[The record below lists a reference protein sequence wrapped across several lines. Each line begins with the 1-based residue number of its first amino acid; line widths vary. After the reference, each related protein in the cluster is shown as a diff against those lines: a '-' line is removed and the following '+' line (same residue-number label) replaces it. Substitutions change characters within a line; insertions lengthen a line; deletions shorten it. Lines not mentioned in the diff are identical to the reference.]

1 MEKTLRE
8 IINEPTFGDKVTPIL
23 SELEDAILERKLVLP
38 DDIPC
43 YGEWAVMSALTI
55 FTDVLIDRALPYW
68 ERLGLTRDQMLD
80 NARKMGEELRLM
92 IFRYCDFDTL
102 KYTKL

>member
-1 MEKTLRE
+1 MEKKLRE

-55 FTDVLIDRALPYW
+55 FADVLIDRALPYW

-102 KYTKL
+102 KYMKL